1 MAGGKDEERSRHKGV
16 GLLTAAILIA
26 ETQGVKLITDGKQLV
41 SYAGY
46 DVVERESGTGIRGQT
61 KISKKGNSR
70 ISGALYLP
78 TLVASRH
85 NQRLKEHFKE

>member
-46 DVVERESGTGIRGQT
+46 DVEKENRARYKRT
-61 KISKKGNSR
+61 
-70 ISGALYLP
+70 
-78 TLVASRH
+78 
-85 NQRLKEHFKE
+85 NQKYQ